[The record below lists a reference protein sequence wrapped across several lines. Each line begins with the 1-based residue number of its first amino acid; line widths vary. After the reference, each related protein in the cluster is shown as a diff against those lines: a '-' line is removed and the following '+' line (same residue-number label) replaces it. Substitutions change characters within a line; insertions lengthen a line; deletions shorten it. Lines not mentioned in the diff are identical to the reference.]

1 MVDIAALV
9 VSHELMDSNDK
20 KPCRGKTRK
29 WVKRRSE
36 RRHFS
41 NIMRQFKIE
50 DHTGFREMF
59 RMDVMDFEF
68 ILAQIFD
75 LIPPPRKTWWD
86 QSN

>member
-29 WVKRRSE
+29 WVKRISE
-36 RRHFS
+36 RRHFN
-41 NIMRQFKIE
+41 NIMRQFRIE

-59 RMDVMDFEF
+59 RIDVMDFEF

-75 LIPPPRKTWWD
+75 LIPPPRNTRWD
-86 QSN
+86 QSD